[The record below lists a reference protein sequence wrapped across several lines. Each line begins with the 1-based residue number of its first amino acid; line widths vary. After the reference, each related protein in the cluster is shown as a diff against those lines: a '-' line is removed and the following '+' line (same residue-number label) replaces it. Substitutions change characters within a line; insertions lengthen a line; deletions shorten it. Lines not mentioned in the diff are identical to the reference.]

1 MTMDFAELKKKLRK
15 DIELDEPDFIKDA
28 EEVLNLGYIETSAT
42 QKIVIS
48 ISTYRTKK
56 YFDIRTWFQGETGE
70 WSPTKKGIRFSFD
83 KFEEFEKSVALI
95 KQAIDADV

>member
-1 MTMDFAELKKKLRK
+1 MDFAELKKKLRN
-15 DIELDEPDFIKDA
+15 DIELNEPDFIKETD
-28 EEVLNLGYIETSAT
+28 EVLNLGYVDTSAT

-56 YFDIRTWFQGETGE
+56 YFDIRTWFQAESGE

-83 KFEEFEKSVALI
+83 KFEEFEKAVGLI
-95 KQAIDADV
+95 KQAVEADL